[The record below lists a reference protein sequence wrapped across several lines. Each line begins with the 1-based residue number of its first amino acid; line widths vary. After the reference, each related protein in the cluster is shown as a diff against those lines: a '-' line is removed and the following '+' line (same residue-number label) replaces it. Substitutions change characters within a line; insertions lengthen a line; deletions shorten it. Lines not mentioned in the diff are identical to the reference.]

1 MSNNLPIR
9 LIASD
14 VDGTLLNSRGEITA
28 ESVAAIHAAQ
38 EKGIIFAICS
48 GRFPE
53 NVYVRMRP
61 YGIVC
66 PIIGVNGCHITDEN
80 LHTIHTASM
89 SPQAAKAVMD
99 TLFQAKADFFM
110 FNHHSI
116 CTSDENLPHHS
127 EITRPDDILSLGFR
141 YYHGR
146 QEMLSCVEMPVE
158 KYYICEGRKGDP
170 LWQKL
175 ERIPGITLTQ
185 SGDNNIEVI
194 PAGVDKATGVIALAQ
209 HYGIPLSQV
218 MTLGDHENDI
228 PMLACAGY
236 GVAMGNGTAS
246 AKQAAR
252 YTTRSNDE
260 NGLAFAIRKWALHP
274 QGISSLDPVA
284 DVAWRI

>member
-1 MSNNLPIR
+1 MHDTLPIR

-14 VDGTLLNSRGEITA
+14 VDGTLLNSYGEITP

-53 NVYVRMRP
+53 NVYVRMKQ
-61 YGIVC
+61 YGITC

-89 SPQAAKAVMD
+89 HPDAARQVME
-99 TLFQAKADFFM
+99 TLFDADSDFFM

-127 EITRPDDILSLGFR
+127 EITRPEEMLSLGFR
-141 YYHGR
+141 YYHGKK
-146 QEMLSCVEMPVE
+146 EMLSCVEMPVE
-158 KYYICEGRKGDP
+158 KYYVCEGKRGDP

-175 ERIPGITLTQ
+175 EKIPGIALTQ

-194 PAGVDKATGVIALAQ
+194 PAGVDKASGVTALAQ
-209 HYGIPLSQV
+209 HYRIPLSQV

-228 PMLACAGY
+228 PMLSVAGY
-236 GVAMGNGTAS
+236 GVAMKNGTAH
-246 AKQAAR
+246 AKAAAR
-252 YTTRSNDE
+252 YITRSNNE
-260 NGLAFAIRKWALHP
+260 NGLAYAIRKWAL
-274 QGISSLDPVA
+274 GEEV
-284 DVAWRI
+284 